1 MTVFPDPQTP
11 GDPSSC
17 ITLLQTELEKR
28 CPLTLRR
35 LALFS
40 TKQRG
45 STFSDYIA
53 LVRKKSETADT
64 SSFTSDNILSY
75 IVLSGC
81 DDNDILEE
89 VLKMYK
95 NPNFEEIVRIGTNL
109 EVSRSILN
117 ALPGGQTP
125 SQNRTFKMSSTKLNK
140 KSQGKAEKRC
150 MRCGSFQHRSKNC
163 SIDDDVKCYI
173 CNRRGH
179 LSYICPEQESEQDS
193 EQESEQESAQ
203 GSKPESEEDEEE
215 EVKDVE
221 DQQSDSSEESEDQY
235 QEEVEEEEPSRYSR
249 PLEYKNKMKQSKYSP
264 VSRD

>member
-150 MRCGSFQHRSKNC
+150 MRCGSFQHKSKNFR
-163 SIDDDVKCYI
+163 IDDDVKCYN
-173 CNRRGH
+173 CNRCGH
-179 LSYICPEQESEQDS
+179 LSYVCPEQESEQGSEQKS
-193 EQESEQESAQ
+193 EQE
-203 GSKPESEEDEEE
+203 SKPESEQEEE
-215 EVKDVE
+215 ELQEVE
-221 DQQSDSSEESEDQY
+221 DQESDSSSEDSEDQ
-235 QEEVEEEEPSRYSR
+235 RT
-249 PLEYKNKMKQSKYSP
+249 KK
-264 VSRD
+264 DD